1 VNIPK
6 GVSKMTADAKV
17 GLLLSFVFIII
28 IAFLIKGLPDFFG
41 SASAQEGLTTS
52 VDGFASGELD
62 LSNQAEAVVKT
73 INSMQPARQP
83 VRLEQP
89 SESPTQVRFRRKL
102 PGKTVAAGAQ
112 PPKQNPGSETGKGRA
127 RSYVVQPGDN
137 LAVIAIK
144 VYGAQV
150 GNKRAIVNR
159 IFEANRQ
166 ILDSPDEIAVGQ
178 KLTIPSL
185 GPAGQKKADK
195 RVIAATG
202 LLGKVKK
209 FAGKNLSALK
219 SAVGKPTEY
228 VVQPGDNLW
237 KIADRF
243 LADGSRYYEIVEL
256 NSDVIAD
263 AEDIPVGLRLRLPSR

>member
-1 VNIPK
+1 
-6 GVSKMTADAKV
+6 MTADAKV

-73 INSMQPARQP
+73 INSMQPSRQP

-89 SESPTQVRFRRKL
+89 SESSTQVRFRRKL

-112 PPKQNPGSETGKGRA
+112 TPKQQAGSETGKGRA

-150 GNKRAIVNR
+150 GNKRTIVNR

-166 ILDSPDEIAVGQ
+166 ILDSPDEITVGQ

-185 GPAGQKKADK
+185 GPTGQKKADK

-202 LLGKVKK
+202 IFEKVKT
-209 FAGKNLSALK
+209 FTGKNISALK
-219 SAVGKPTEY
+219 SAVRKRKPVEY
-228 VVQPGDNLW
+228 VVKPGDSLW
-237 KIADRF
+237 QIAERF
-243 LADGSRYYEIVEL
+243 LGDGSRYYEIVEL

-263 AEDIPVGLRLRLPSR
+263 AEDIPAGLRLRLPSR

>member
-1 VNIPK
+1 
-6 GVSKMTADAKV
+6 MTADAKV

-28 IAFLIKGLPDFFG
+28 IAFLIKGLPDFFE

-62 LSNQAEAVVKT
+62 LSSQAEAVVRM

-83 VRLEQP
+83 VRLEQT

-102 PGKTVAAGAQ
+102 PGKTVAVGAQ
-112 PPKQNPGSETGKGRA
+112 PPKQQAGSETGKGRA

-144 VYGAQV
+144 VYGAQQ
-150 GNKRAIVNR
+150 GNKRVIVNR

-166 ILDSPDEIAVGQ
+166 ILDSPDEITVGQ

-185 GPAGQKKADK
+185 GPAGRKKADK
-195 RVIAATG
+195 RIIATTG
-202 LLGKVKK
+202 LLSKVKK
-209 FAGKNLSALK
+209 FAGKNISALK
-219 SAVGKPTEY
+219 SAVRKRKPVEY
-228 VVQPGDNLW
+228 VVKPGDSLW
-237 KIADRF
+237 QIADRF

-256 NSDVIAD
+256 NSNVIAD
-263 AEDIPVGLRLRLPSR
+263 AEEIPVGLHLRLPLR

>member
-1 VNIPK
+1 
-6 GVSKMTADAKV
+6 MTADAKV

-28 IAFLIKGLPDFFG
+28 IAFLIKGLPDFFE

-62 LSNQAEAVVKT
+62 LSSQAEAVVKA
-73 INSMQPARQP
+73 INSTESVRRQIQLKRP
-83 VRLEQP
+83 VEN
-89 SESPTQVRFRRKL
+89 PTQVRFRRKL

-112 PPKQNPGSETGKGRA
+112 PPKQQAGSETGKGRA
-127 RSYVVQPGDN
+127 RSYIVQPGDN
-137 LAVIAIK
+137 LALIAIK

-159 IFEANRQ
+159 IFEANRR
-166 ILDSPDEIAVGQ
+166 ILDSPDEITVGQ

-185 GPAGQKKADK
+185 RPAGQKKADK

-202 LLGKVKK
+202 IFEKVKT
-209 FAGKNLSALK
+209 FAGKNISALK
-219 SAVGKPTEY
+219 SAVRKRKPVEY
-228 VVQPGDNLW
+228 VVKPGDSLW
-237 KIADRF
+237 QIADRF

-256 NSDVIAD
+256 NRNIIAD
-263 AEDIPVGLRLRLPSR
+263 AEDIPVGLRLRLPLR

>member
-1 VNIPK
+1 
-6 GVSKMTADAKV
+6 MTADAKI

-52 VDGFASGELD
+52 VDGFRSGRSD
-62 LSNQAEAVVKT
+62 LSGQAEAVVKA
-73 INSMQPARQP
+73 INSAESVRRQVQLERP
-83 VRLEQP
+83 VEN
-89 SESPTQVRFRRKL
+89 PTQVRFRREL
-102 PGKTVAAGAQ
+102 PRKTVAAGAQ
-112 PPKQNPGSETGKGRA
+112 LSKQHPGSETGKGRA
-127 RSYVVQPGDN
+127 KSYVVQPGDN
-137 LAVIAIK
+137 LALIAIK
-144 VYGAQV
+144 VYGAQQ
-150 GNKRAIVNR
+150 GNKTTIVNR

-166 ILDSPDEIAVGQ
+166 ILDLPDEIAVGQ

-185 GPAGQKKADK
+185 VPAGQKKADK

-202 LLGKVKK
+202 LLDKVKK

-243 LADGSRYYEIVEL
+243 LADPSRYYEIVEL

>member
-1 VNIPK
+1 
-6 GVSKMTADAKV
+6 MTADAKV

-62 LSNQAEAVVKT
+62 LTGQAESVVKT

-83 VRLEQP
+83 VRLEQQAQ
-89 SESPTQVRFRRKL
+89 SPTQVRFRRKL
-102 PGKTVAAGAQ
+102 PGKTVAVDAR
-112 PPKQNPGSETGKGRA
+112 PPKQQAGSETGKGHA
-127 RSYVVQPGDN
+127 GSYVVQPGDN

-144 VYGAQV
+144 VYGARQ
-150 GNKRAIVNR
+150 GNKRVIVNR

-178 KLTIPSL
+178 NLTIPSL
-185 GPAGQKKADK
+185 GPAGEKKAEK
-195 RVIAATG
+195 KVISATG

-219 SAVGKPTEY
+219 NAVGKPTEY

-237 KIADRF
+237 RIADRF
-243 LADGSRYYEIVEL
+243 LADPSRYYEIVEL
-256 NSDVIAD
+256 NSDAIAD